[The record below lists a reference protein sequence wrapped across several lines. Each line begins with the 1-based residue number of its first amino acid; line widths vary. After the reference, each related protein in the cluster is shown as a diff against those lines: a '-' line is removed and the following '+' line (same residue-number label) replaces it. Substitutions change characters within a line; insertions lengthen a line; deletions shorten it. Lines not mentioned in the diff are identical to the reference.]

1 MRHLYHIFLAARVDS
16 SVLARGCAWLT
27 LVAMLCTTGC
37 GWVQSR
43 VTGGLMEDVALA
55 TSRHDDVALVRQAI
69 PPFLLLMD
77 GLIEGSPTNVRLLT
91 DAAQSYTSYA
101 ALLEVEEPDRAAL
114 LYGRARA
121 YGRRALIAKHAA
133 VGPLLKQP
141 YDAFTQVS
149 DVLTPEDV
157 EIVFWAASSWGAWIS
172 AHLDSMAAIAQLPH
186 VIFLME
192 WVLQQDEAFLD
203 GAPHVFLG
211 VYHAALPRLMGG
223 APERSRA
230 HFDRALEIGQRQ
242 SLMVQVQMARY
253 YARQIFDRDLFVALL
268 EEVIQTP
275 ADINQDLTL
284 QNMAAKEQARALLE
298 QADEL
303 F

>member
-1 MRHLYHIFLAARVDS
+1 MCIR
-16 SVLARGCAWLT
+16 
-27 LVAMLCTTGC
+27 
-37 GWVQSR
+37 
-43 VTGGLMEDVALA
+43 
-55 TSRHDDVALVRQAI
+55 
-69 PPFLLLMD
+69 
-77 GLIEGSPTNVRLLT
+77 
-91 DAAQSYTSYA
+91 
-101 ALLEVEEPDRAAL
+101 DR
-114 LYGRARA
+114 
-121 YGRRALIAKHAA
+121 
-133 VGPLLKQP
+133 
-141 YDAFTQVS
+141 
-149 DVLTPEDV
+149 
-157 EIVFWAASSWGAWIS
+157 
-172 AHLDSMAAIAQLPH
+172 
-186 VIFLME
+186 
-192 WVLQQDEAFLD
+192 QQDEAFLD

-284 QNMAAKEQARALLE
+284 QNVAAKEQARALLE